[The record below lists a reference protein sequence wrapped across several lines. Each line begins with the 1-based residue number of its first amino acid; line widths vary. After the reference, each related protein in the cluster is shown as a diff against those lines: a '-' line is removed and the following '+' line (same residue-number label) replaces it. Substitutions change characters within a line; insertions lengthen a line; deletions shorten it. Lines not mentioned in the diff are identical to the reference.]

1 MIGDSDL
8 FAGFKHLFGR
18 QLAEWNIRVFQKK
31 KKGKKI
37 LTTKAVENAQKG
49 GTCRTAESLEKS
61 RLPSSEVREGKG
73 KEWVKLVCIGILGK
87 LCRSERSVEV
97 LFPDRQRSSF
107 RASLTMSDSFGEG
120 KGKYFSGLTDVH

>member
-37 LTTKAVENAQKG
+37 LTTKRLKMHRRVEP
-49 GTCRTAESLEKS
+49 AEQP
-61 RLPSSEVREGKG
+61 RV
-73 KEWVKLVCIGILGK
+73 
-87 LCRSERSVEV
+87 
-97 LFPDRQRSSF
+97 
-107 RASLTMSDSFGEG
+107 
-120 KGKYFSGLTDVH
+120 